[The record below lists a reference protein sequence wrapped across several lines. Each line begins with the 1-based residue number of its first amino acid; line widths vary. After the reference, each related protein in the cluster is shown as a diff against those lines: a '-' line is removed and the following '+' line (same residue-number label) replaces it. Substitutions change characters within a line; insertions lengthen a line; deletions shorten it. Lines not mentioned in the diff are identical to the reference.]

1 MKSKLT
7 IAKKLILFAGL
18 SIAMMITLVGTS
30 AYFYL
35 AKVEPTYQ
43 LKNVGFELVKGMEGA
58 RVTEKRYLQFFS
70 QELKAKLTSRMA
82 GVSDHL
88 TYLMG
93 LDLIA
98 SNQDVVGQ
106 IETGKAAY
114 IEAFERV
121 AQIHRDI
128 ADLKIAMTEPVQKAK
143 AHIDAI
149 ISDLAERQAQLMQ
162 EGEDLQGAEAEMMNA
177 ARDFMV
183 LILRLELSLQ
193 QYVSTGNQEH
203 LTAFNDLI
211 AQKAVS
217 ILASFSQLCRQINDP
232 RFIQRSDEIKQQFVD
247 FQGIAKQL
255 QDVSMQ
261 ERETIKHLDGIG
273 IKIVDSVGS
282 LLEAADHELT
292 RVKHVAVT
300 TTLMIIGLALALFG
314 TIAYGLIRSITQ
326 ALGQAISSLNDST
339 GQVAGA
345 SGELS
350 ASSRSLAEGASAQA
364 ASLEETSSSL
374 EEMSSMTK
382 QNADNARQADSLM
395 KESRQLVDKATV
407 FMSNLNHS
415 MDDIAKASDETSKI
429 IKTIDEIAF
438 QTNLLALNAA
448 VEAARAGQSGAGFA
462 VVADEVR
469 NLALRAAEA
478 AKNTSVL
485 IAGTSEKIGQG
496 GDLVARAT
504 GAFNAV
510 VDNAAKVA
518 GLVGEIAAASDEQA
532 NGIGQLN
539 KAVAEMDT
547 VTQSNAAK
555 SEETASASQ
564 QLFAQADQM
573 KAIVQ
578 DLLDL
583 AGRAKHRK
591 AEPLAGKS
599 KAAAGKSLPK
609 HMPNPPPLENRPLTP
624 GDQWASETMPPT

>member
-1 MKSKLT
+1 MKSKWT

-18 SIAMMITLVGTS
+18 SIVMMITLVGAT
-30 AYFYL
+30 AYFYF
-35 AKVEPTYQ
+35 ARVEPTYR
-43 LKNVGFELVKGMEGA
+43 LKDVGFELVKCMEGV

-70 QELKAKLTSRMA
+70 QELKADLTRRMA
-82 GVSDHL
+82 GVSRHL
-88 TYLMG
+88 AYLNG
-93 LDLIA
+93 LDLMA
-98 SNQDVVGQ
+98 SRQDVVGQ

-114 IEAFERV
+114 GQAFESV
-121 AQIHRDI
+121 AQIHQSVT
-128 ADLKIAMTEPVQKAK
+128 DLKISMTKPVQQAK

-149 ISDLAERQAQLMQ
+149 ISDLAEKQAALMQ

-177 ARDFMV
+177 SRDFMV

-211 AQKAVS
+211 AQKAAS
-217 ILASFSQLCRQINDP
+217 IMASFSQLCRQINDP
-232 RFIQRSDEIKQQFVD
+232 GFIHRSDEIERQFVD

-261 ERETIKHLDGIG
+261 KREAIKHLDDMG
-273 IKIVDSVGS
+273 IKIVDSAGY

-300 TTLMIIGLALALFG
+300 TTLIIIGIALALFG

-326 ALGQAISSLNDST
+326 ALGQAISGLNDST

-374 EEMSSMTK
+374 EELSSMTK
-382 QNADNARQADSLM
+382 QNADNARQADGLM
-395 KESRQLVDKATV
+395 KESRQLVDTATV
-407 FMSNLNHS
+407 FMSDLNHS
-415 MDDIAKASDETSKI
+415 MEDIAKASDETSKI

-478 AKNTSVL
+478 AKSTSVL

-510 VDNAAKVA
+510 VDNAIKVA

-539 KAVAEMDT
+539 KAVAEMDN

-578 DLLDL
+578 DLIDL
-583 AGRAKHRK
+583 AGKARHPK
-591 AEPLAGKS
+591 AERLAQKD
-599 KAAAGKSLPK
+599 KAPAGNSRPEHAYYRPELTCESSSL
-609 HMPNPPPLENRPLTP
+609 RDQGASDP
-624 GDQWASETMPPT
+624 G

>member
-1 MKSKLT
+1 MKSKLP

-18 SIAMMITLVGTS
+18 SVAMMITLVGTS
-30 AYFYL
+30 AYFYF

-43 LKNVGFELVKGMEGA
+43 LKNVGFELVKGMEGI

-70 QELKAKLTSRMA
+70 QELKTDLTNRME
-82 GVSDHL
+82 GVSNHL
-88 TYLMG
+88 TYLKG

-98 SNQDVVGQ
+98 SRQDVVGQ

-121 AQIHRDI
+121 AQIHQGVT
-128 ADLKIAMTEPVQKAK
+128 DLKIAMTKPVQEAK
-143 AHIDAI
+143 THIDAI
-149 ISDLAERQAQLMQ
+149 LSDLAEREADLMR
-162 EGEDLQGAEAEMMNA
+162 EGENLEGAEAEMMSA

-183 LILRLELSLQ
+183 FILKLELSLQ
-193 QYVSTGNQEH
+193 QYVTTGQQEY
-203 LTAFNDLI
+203 LTVFNKLI
-211 AQKAVS
+211 AKKADP
-217 ILASFSQLCRQINDP
+217 ILAGFSQLCRLIRNP
-232 RFIQRSDEIKQQFVD
+232 KFIQRSDEIKRQFVD
-247 FQGIAKQL
+247 FQSIAKQL

-261 ERETIKHLDGIG
+261 EREAIKHLDDVG
-273 IKIVDSVGS
+273 IKIVDAAGS

-300 TTLMIIGLALALFG
+300 TTLMIIGIGLALFG
-314 TIAYGLIRSITQ
+314 TIAFGLIRSITR
-326 ALGQAISSLNDST
+326 ALGRAISGLNEST

-374 EEMSSMTK
+374 EELSSMTR
-382 QNADNARQADSLM
+382 QNADNAREADGLM
-395 KESRQLVDKATV
+395 KESRRLVDTATV
-407 FMSNLNHS
+407 FMSDLNHS

-469 NLALRAAEA
+469 NLAMRAAGA
-478 AKNTSVL
+478 AKSTSVL
-485 IAGTSEKIGQG
+485 IAGTSNKIGQG
-496 GDLVARAT
+496 GDLVARTT

-510 VDNAAKVA
+510 VDNATKVA
-518 GLVGEIAAASDEQA
+518 GLVGEIAAASDEQS
-532 NGIGQLN
+532 NGIEQLN
-539 KAVAEMDT
+539 KAVAEMDN

-578 DLLDL
+578 ELIDL
-583 AGRAKHRK
+583 AGQAKNQS
-591 AEPLAGKS
+591 AERPAGES
-599 KAAAGKSLPK
+599 KAAAGNSRPKRAHRQPLMENGPSSL
-609 HMPNPPPLENRPLTP
+609 
-624 GDQWASETMPPT
+624 GDRGVSEPS

>member
-1 MKSKLT
+1 MKSKWT

-30 AYFYL
+30 AYFYF
-35 AKVEPTYQ
+35 AKVQPTYH
-43 LKNVGFELVKGMEGA
+43 LKNGGFELAKSMEGV

-70 QELKAKLTSRMA
+70 QELKEDLTGRMA
-82 GVSDHL
+82 GVSHHL
-88 TYLMG
+88 TYLKT

-98 SNQDVVGQ
+98 SRQDVVGQ
-106 IETGKAAY
+106 IETGKATY
-114 IEAFERV
+114 IEVFERV
-121 AQIHRDI
+121 ARIHEN
-128 ADLKIAMTEPVQKAK
+128 ATDLKVAMTKPVQQAK

-149 ISDLAERQAQLMQ
+149 LSDLAEREADLMR
-162 EGEDLQGAEAEMMNA
+162 EGEDLQGAEAEMMSA

-183 LILRLELSLQ
+183 FILKLELSLQ
-193 QYVSTGNQEH
+193 QYLATGQQNY
-203 LTAFNDLI
+203 LTAFNELI
-211 AQKAVS
+211 AQKAEP
-217 ILASFSQLCRQINDP
+217 ILASFSQLCRQINNP
-232 RFIQRSDEIKQQFVD
+232 RFIQRSDEIGQQFVD
-247 FQGIAKQL
+247 FRGIAKQL
-255 QDVSMQ
+255 QDVSKQ
-261 ERETIKHLDGIG
+261 EREAVKHLDDIG
-273 IKIVDSVGS
+273 IKIVDSAGS

-300 TTLMIIGLALALFG
+300 TTLMIIGIALALFG
-314 TIAYGLIRSITQ
+314 TIAYGLIRSIAR
-326 ALGQAISSLNDST
+326 ALGQAISGLNDST

-374 EEMSSMTK
+374 EELSSMTK
-382 QNADNARQADSLM
+382 QNADNARQADILM
-395 KESRQLVDKATV
+395 KESRQLVDTATV
-407 FMSNLNHS
+407 FMSDLNHS
-415 MDDIAKASDETSKI
+415 MADIAKASDETSKI

-448 VEAARAGQSGAGFA
+448 VGAARGRQSGAGFA

-469 NLALRAAEA
+469 TLALRAAEA

-496 GDLVARAT
+496 SDLVGRTT

-518 GLVGEIAAASDEQA
+518 ELVSEIAAASDEQA

-539 KAVAEMDT
+539 KAVAAMDT

-578 DLLDL
+578 NLIDL
-583 AGRAKHRK
+583 AGRAKQKNLERW
-591 AEPLAGKS
+591 AQKS
-599 KAAAGKSLPK
+599 KAAAGKS
-609 HMPNPPPLENRPLTP
+609 RPRHASRRPVLKNESSSR
-624 GDQWASETMPPT
+624 GGQGASEPIQLT